1 MAWIIEK
8 FWSWMDCDDHPENI
22 LTRDELLD
30 NVMLYWLTASGASSA
45 RLYWESFGSFG
56 GGDKVEIPTT
66 GNAVDF
72 GNLNASG
79 HNLQGFSNG
88 HGGL

>member
-1 MAWIIEK
+1 V
-8 FWSWMDCDDHPENI
+8 
-22 LTRDELLD
+22 R
-30 NVMLYWLTASGASSA
+30 
-45 RLYWESFGSFG
+45 G
-56 GGDKVEIPTT
+56 GGLAPGNSNVIDKVEIPTL

-72 GNLNASG
+72 GNLNAAG